1 MAEIVM
7 SVVLFLIAG
16 VNFFVSYRSFR
27 EQGFLINN
35 SYIYATKQVREFMNK
50 KPYYRQS
57 GIVFSLIGV
66 VFALNGLEIL
76 LKAEWIFY
84 LVIATLVLTVVY
96 AILSSILMHTD
107 SKNTDC
113 K

>member
-1 MAEIVM
+1 MAGAI
-7 SVVLFLIAG
+7 VLFVIAAACWSLA
-16 VNFFVSYRSFR
+16 VLSFLGK
-27 EQGFLINN
+27 GFLLNN
-35 SYIYATKQVREFMNK
+35 AYIYASREEREQMDK

-66 VFALNGLEIL
+66 VFALNGLEML
-76 LKAEWIFY
+76 LKAERIFY

-96 AILSSILMHTD
+96 AIFSSILMHTD

>member
-1 MAEIVM
+1 MVGA
-7 SVVLFLIAG
+7 VVLFVITAACWVLA
-16 VNFFVSYRSFR
+16 VLSFLGK
-27 EQGFLINN
+27 GFLLNN
-35 SYIYATKQVREFMNK
+35 AYIYASREEREQMDK

-66 VFALNGLEIL
+66 VFALNGLEML

-96 AILSSILMHTD
+96 AIFSSILMHTD
-107 SKNTDC
+107 SKSTDC

>member
-1 MAEIVM
+1 MAGTI
-7 SVVLFLIAG
+7 VLFVIAAACWSLA
-16 VNFFVSYRSFR
+16 VLSFLGK
-27 EQGFLINN
+27 GFLLNN
-35 SYIYATKQVREFMNK
+35 AYIYASREEREHMDK

-66 VFALNGLEIL
+66 VFALNGLQML

-84 LVIATLVLTVVY
+84 LVIAILVLTVVC
-96 AILSSILMHTD
+96 AIFSSILMHTD

>member
-35 SYIYATKQVREFMNK
+35 SYIYATKQEREFMNK
-50 KPYYRQS
+50 KPHYRQTAICFLLIGAFFLIDGIALLS
-57 GIVFSLIGV
+57 GIDFFFII
-66 VFALNGLEIL
+66 AGLVL
-76 LKAEWIFY
+76 VT
-84 LVIATLVLTVVY
+84 LVIY
-96 AILSSILMHTD
+96 AIVSSLKIQ
-107 SKNTDC
+107 K
-113 K
+113 

>member
-35 SYIYATKQVREFMNK
+35 SYIYATKQEREFMNK
-50 KPYYRQS
+50 KPYYRQTAISFLLLGIFFLIDGVALLS
-57 GIVFSLIGV
+57 GIDVF
-66 VFALNGLEIL
+66 F
-76 LKAEWIFY
+76 
-84 LVIATLVLTVVY
+84 VIAGLDLVALIIF
-96 AILSSILMHTD
+96 AIVSSTKIEKKH
-107 SKNTDC
+107 
-113 K
+113 